1 MATRIRLQRGGK
13 KNKPVYRVVV
23 TDTKAPRDGRYI
35 EKLGIFDPNV
45 EPNVIDINVDSAL
58 KWVLTGAQPSETARK
73 LLSLSGVM
81 LKKHLQVGVNK
92 GAITQEEAD
101 KKFEAWVSD
110 KDSKTTALKDAK
122 AKAAEDKAKK
132 EADDRLKIKAD
143 LEAAAQK
150 AEQEAIE
157 AAAAAKAEAEAAA
170 AAEEAAANAPEE
182 AAEEATTEEAPAT
195 EEATEEAPA
204 AEEASEESAEEEK

>member
-45 EPNVIDINVDSAL
+45 EPNIIDINIESAL

-73 LLSLSGVM
+73 ILSLSGVM

-101 KKFEAWVSD
+101 AKFNVWLED

-122 AKAAEDKAKK
+122 AKAAEDKVKK
-132 EADDRLKIKAD
+132 EAADRLKIKAD
-143 LEAAAQK
+143 IEAAAK
-150 AEQEAIE
+150 KVEAEAIE
-157 AAAAAKAEAEAAA
+157 AAAAAKAEAEAVAT
-170 AAEEAAANAPEE
+170 AAEEAANAPEE
-182 AAEEATTEEAPAT
+182 VAAEEETTAVTEEAPT
-195 EEATEEAPA
+195 EEAAPA
-204 AEEASEESAEEEK
+204 AEESAEEEK